1 YIFNLLKRL
10 LPSIIVVVFT
20 TAIISIFLLPKS
32 IIEKTFNEA
41 IASLLYYQN
50 WQLAISNTD
59 YLDQE
64 QMSTPFEHFW
74 AMSIQGQFYLIWFLL
89 FTVIFLILKRNN
101 VNGMKLVNIFLSSLF
116 VLSFSYSVYL
126 TEVNQPWAYF
136 DVGFGV
142 WEFSLGVIIS
152 RVEVHQYAIGVRR
165 FMRKSPSDYFW
176 NSQFRSTNSHKESA
190 QVFFS
195 VYLIRKRLLSN

>member
-1 YIFNLLKRL
+1 IVSKYNRTGEFKFFPYIFNLLKRL

-20 TAIISIFLLPKS
+20 TAMISAFLLPKS

-41 IASLLYYQN
+41 VASLLYYQN

-89 FTVIFLILKRNN
+89 FTVIFLLIKRNN
-101 VNGMKLVNIFLSSLF
+101 INGMKLVNIFLVSLF
-116 VLSFSYSVYL
+116 LLSFSYSIYL
-126 TEVNQPWAYF
+126 TAVNQPWAYF
-136 DVGFGV
+136 DVGTRV
-142 WEFSLGVIIS
+142 WEFSLGGLLAVNLARIK
-152 RVEVHQYAIGVRR
+152 V
-165 FMRKSPSDYFW
+165 KS
-176 NSQFRSTNSHKESA
+176 
-190 QVFFS
+190 
-195 VYLIRKRLLSN
+195 